1 MNVGKAGCPGT
12 TDGIVESHPGPVKE
26 RSGKLLG
33 PIKRVVASLGAALQ
47 GVFQTCPDPPTI
59 PAGDEQP
66 PFLIVG
72 HRGSAGRRPEN
83 TIPSFE
89 LALRSGATGIEADLC
104 MTADG
109 HVVVWHDWD
118 PETPLAQLRQR
129 GWEPYQKYRP
139 LVPKSGPYRKRVSQL
154 TLDELRAHCGYRG
167 RRGFIRKARAR
178 IPVLEELLE
187 MVSRADGCRFVQLDI
202 KIPLDEAEIASRMAA
217 SIARSLDA
225 ARPRCDIVLN
235 TPHESVLQGL
245 RAGAP
250 HLEYTHDVEIP
261 FGLVTEPGAYSAVGR
276 AIAIGSR
283 WACAGRPTILT
294 VAPWS
299 TFTTMVVSDIVL
311 RAGHNS
317 RQGAKRVEHLV
328 SWTIN
333 KPREMACLVRLGVTG
348 IVTDRPRRLRAIA
361 RRLRKVRPGR

>member
-1 MNVGKAGCPGT
+1 MDVGKATRPGA

-26 RSGKLLG
+26 RKGGVFGWLG
-33 PIKRVVASLGAALQ
+33 RVATSLGAAFQ
-47 GVFQTCPDPPTI
+47 GIFRTCPDPPDI
-59 PAGDEQP
+59 PAEDERP

-89 LALRSGATGIEADLC
+89 LALHSGANGVEADLC

-118 PETPLAQLRQR
+118 PETPVALLRQR

-139 LVPKSGPYRKRVSQL
+139 LIPKSGPYRKRVSQL

-187 MVSRADGCRFVQLDI
+187 MASRADGCRFIHLDI
-202 KIPLDEAEIASRMAA
+202 KIPPDEAEIAPRMAA

-225 ARPRCDIVLN
+225 ARPGCDIVLN

-245 RAGAP
+245 RSGAP
-250 HLEYTHDVEIP
+250 HLEYTHDLEMP
-261 FGLVTEPGAYSAVGR
+261 FGLVTEPGAHSAVQR
-276 AIAIGSR
+276 AIAIQSR
-283 WACAGRPTILT
+283 WASTGRPTILT

-299 TFTTMVVSDIVL
+299 TFSKGVASDMVL
-311 RAGHNS
+311 RAHHNS
-317 RQGAKRVEHLV
+317 RPEAKRVEHLMA
-328 SWTIN
+328 WTIN
-333 KPREMACLVRLGVTG
+333 TSREMACLLRLGVTG
-348 IVTDRPRRLRAIA
+348 IVTDRPRRLRAIG
-361 RRLRKVRPGR
+361 RRLGRVR